1 VEPGHWDCWNDAM
14 LLILGW
20 IIKDTLWLF
29 NLAMENG
36 PFFLVYLLKMVIFHG
51 YVK

>member
-1 VEPGHWDCWNDAM
+1 M

-36 PFFLVYLLKMVIFHG
+36 PFIEGLPI
-51 YVK
+51 